1 MSSQAWINLA
11 YLAASM
17 LFIVAFKLMTGPRTA
32 VKGNYLGAAGMAIAL
47 IAACCE
53 GPVVERL
60 RAVGSGGLVMVGIAA
75 AIGSVIG
82 AWMALKYPMTGMP
95 QMVAL
100 LNGFG
105 GAASTLVAGAELWNK
120 PLAAEGARDL
130 ESWTQFAIATALTG
144 LIGAV
149 TFWGSLVAFGKLEEL
164 PQFKKA
170 WTDPNR
176 HWINLGLAIATL
188 LLVIG
193 VCVYPRS
200 ILLYW
205 LLVIVGSVL
214 GCTLTMPIGGAD
226 MPVVICLLNSYSGL
240 AAAAAGFV
248 IDNSVLVIAGSLV
261 GASGLI
267 LTAIMCKAMNRSLV
281 GVLFGGLGTTTAANA
296 DDVYAGKVKSA
307 SAEEIAMVLE
317 GASRVVIVPGYGL
330 AVAQAQHA
338 VRELATALEKRGTTV
353 EYAIHPV
360 AGRMPGHMN
369 VLLAEADIAYEKL
382 REMDDINPTFPETDV
397 AIVIG
402 ANDVVNPAARTDPK
416 CPIAGMPILD
426 VDKAKTVVVVK
437 RSLSPGFAGIPNPLF
452 AADNTLMYFADGKK
466 AILELTAALQKS

>member
-11 YLAASM
+11 YLTASM

-32 VKGNYLGAAGMAIAL
+32 VKGNYLGAAGMAIAIL
-47 IAACCE
+47 AACFE
-53 GPVVERL
+53 KPVMQSV
-60 RAVGSGGLVMVGIAA
+60 AAQGAWPLVMLGLAGV
-75 AIGSVIG
+75 IGGVIG
-82 AWMALKYPMTGMP
+82 AVMAIKYPMTGMP

-105 GAASTLVAGAELWNK
+105 GAASTLVAGAELWNATAAAK
-120 PLAAEGARDL
+120 AASAPLPA
-130 ESWTQFAIATALTG
+130 WTQFAIATALTG

-176 HWINLGLAIATL
+176 HWINLGLAVTTL
-188 LLVIG
+188 LLIWG
-193 VCVYPRS
+193 VCANPS
-200 ILLYW
+200 SNLLFW
-205 LLVIVGSVL
+205 LLVIVGSAL

-267 LTAIMCKAMNRSLV
+267 LTAIMCQAMNRSLA
-281 GVLFGGLGTTTAANA
+281 GVLFGGLGTTAVANA

-317 GASRVVIVPGYGL
+317 GAERVVIVPGYGI

-338 VRELATALEKRGTTV
+338 VRELANALEKRGTTV

-369 VLLAEADIAYEKL
+369 VLLAEADIPYEKL

-416 CPIAGMPILD
+416 SPIAGMPILD

-466 AILELTAALQKS
+466 AILDLTAALSK